1 MLAVVCDTPGV
12 LRLVERQRPEPGPG
26 EVVLRIRRM
35 GVCGTDLHIF
45 QGKHPF
51 LEYPRVMG
59 HELSG
64 EVAAAGRGAGLAEG
78 TPVYVMPYLTCGR
91 CIACRQGK
99 TNCCTSLQCL
109 GVHCDGGM
117 AEYLALPAT
126 VVFPTDG
133 LPLDQAAL
141 VEFLAIGAHA
151 ARRAEIRGGER
162 TLVVGAG
169 PIGIATAL
177 FARARGAQVTLLD
190 PRADRL
196 AFCRDVLGL
205 GEGLAA
211 DADTRERLA
220 ERTGGDFFDLV
231 FDATGNAA
239 AMEQSF
245 GWVAHGG
252 TLVFVRRGPHR
263 PRLLRPGFPSARA
276 DAEGQPQRHRR
287 GLPRGA
293 GGDPRRQHTRP
304 APDHASGQPRGGA
317 RALPRVDPAGDRR
330 GQGHDRALSW
340 PCPRSYSSAPGDS
353 CRPMSI

>member
-1 MLAVVCDTPGV
+1 MRMIVCETPGV
-12 LRLVERQRPEPGPG
+12 LRLGERGVPEPREG
-26 EVVLRIRRM
+26 EVVVRIRRM

-64 EVAAAGRGAGLAEG
+64 EIAAAGRDTRLAEG
-78 TPVYVMPYLTCGR
+78 TQVYVMPYLTCGT

-117 AEYLALPAT
+117 CEYLALPES

-133 LPLDQAAL
+133 LRLDQAAL

-151 ARRAEIRGGER
+151 ARRAAIRGGER

-177 FARARGAQVTLLD
+177 FARARGAEITFLD

-196 AFCRDVLGL
+196 AFCRDELGI
-205 GEGLAA
+205 GDGLQV
-211 DADTRERLA
+211 DADTRERLSDLTHA
-220 ERTGGDFFDLV
+220 DFFDLV

-252 TLVFVRRGPHR
+252 TLVFVGVVRTDLGFSGPDFHKRELTLKGSRNATIEDFQEVLAAIRSGRIQVERLITHR
-263 PRLLRPGFPSARA
+263 ARLEEAPERFPAWIRPETGVVKAMI
-276 DAEGQPQRHRR
+276 E
-287 GLPRGA
+287 
-293 GGDPRRQHTRP
+293 
-304 APDHASGQPRGGA
+304 
-317 RALPRVDPAGDRR
+317 
-330 GQGHDRALSW
+330 
-340 PCPRSYSSAPGDS
+340 
-353 CRPMSI
+353 I

>member
-1 MLAVVCDTPGV
+1 MAETTIRAPRTAIRCYDFGLSLIASPSSWLTEAAHARRHLRYSRDTLLYRTCTP
-12 LRLVERQRPEPGPG
+12 RSPNRAKQEP
-26 EVVLRIRRM
+26 VLRIRRM

-45 QGKHPF
+45 QGKHPY

-64 EVAAAGRGAGLAEG
+64 EIAAAGTAAGWPRVM
-78 TPVYVMPYLTCGR
+78 PVYVMPYLTCGR

-99 TNCCTSLQCL
+99 TNCCTTLQCL

-117 AEYLALPAT
+117 CDYLALPAGL
-126 VVFPTDG
+126 VFPTDG

-177 FARARGAQVTLLD
+177 FARSRGAEMTFLD

-205 GEGLAA
+205 GDGLLA
-211 DADTRERLA
+211 DADTRERL
-220 ERTGGDFFDLV
+220 RDLTA
-231 FDATGNAA
+231 ATSSISCSMPP
-239 AMEQSF
+239 AMPPRWSRASA
-245 GWVAHGG
+245 GWRMAG
-252 TLVFVRRGPHR
+252 RSCSWAWCAPI
-263 PRLLRPGFPSARA
+263 SAS
-276 DAEGQPQRHRR
+276 
-287 GLPRGA
+287 
-293 GGDPRRQHTRP
+293 P
-304 APDHASGQPRGGA
+304 APTFTSAS
-317 RALPRVDPAGDRR
+317 
-330 GQGHDRALSW
+330 
-340 PCPRSYSSAPGDS
+340 
-353 CRPMSI
+353 

>member
-1 MLAVVCDTPGV
+1 MQAVICDTPRK
-12 LRLVERQRPEPGPG
+12 LRLIERPRPEPAPG
-26 EVVLRIRRM
+26 ELVLRIRRM

-59 HELSG
+59 HELAG
-64 EVAAAGRGAGLAEG
+64 EVAAAGSGTTLAEG

-117 AEYLALPAT
+117 AEYVALPQA

-177 FARARGAQVTLLD
+177 FARARGAQVTMLD

-196 AFCRDVLGL
+196 DFCRDVLDL
-205 GEGLAA
+205 AEGLAV

-231 FDATGNAA
+231 FDATGNSA

-252 TLVFVRRGPHR
+252 TLVFVGVVRTDLGFSDPDFHKRELTLKGSRNATIEDFREVLAAIGAGSIPV
-263 PRLLRPGFPSARA
+263 PRLITHRASLA
-276 DAEGQPQRHRR
+276 DAPLRF
-287 GLPRGA
+287 P
-293 GGDPRRQHTRP
+293 DWIRP
-304 APDHASGQPRGGA
+304 ETGVVKA
-317 RALPRVDPAGDRR
+317 
-330 GQGHDRALSW
+330 
-340 PCPRSYSSAPGDS
+340 
-353 CRPMSI
+353 MIEI

>member
-1 MLAVVCDTPGV
+1 MRAVICDTPGT
-12 LRLVERQRPEPGPG
+12 LRLTERARPEPKEG

-45 QGKHPF
+45 QGKHPY

-64 EVAAAGRGAGLAEG
+64 EVAAAGHGVRLAEG
-78 TPVYVMPYLTCGR
+78 TPVYVMPYLTCGH

-117 AEYLALPAT
+117 CEYLALPES

-177 FARARGAQVTLLD
+177 FARARGAEITFLD

-196 AFCRDVLGL
+196 AFCRDVLGV
-205 GEGLAA
+205 GDGLLA
-211 DADTRERLA
+211 DADTRERLRDLTQA
-220 ERTGGDFFDLV
+220 DFFDLV

-252 TLVFVRRGPHR
+252 TLVFVGVVRTDLGFSGPDFHKRELTLKGSRNATTEDFREVLAAIRSGRVQVERLITHR
-263 PRLLRPGFPSARA
+263 AGLAEAPEQFPAWIRPETGVVKAMI
-276 DAEGQPQRHRR
+276 E
-287 GLPRGA
+287 
-293 GGDPRRQHTRP
+293 
-304 APDHASGQPRGGA
+304 
-317 RALPRVDPAGDRR
+317 
-330 GQGHDRALSW
+330 
-340 PCPRSYSSAPGDS
+340 
-353 CRPMSI
+353 I

>member
-1 MLAVVCDTPGV
+1 MRAVVCDTPGD
-12 LRLVERQRPEPGPG
+12 LRLIERPRPEAGPG
-26 EVVLRIRRM
+26 EVLLRIRRM

-64 EVAAAGRGAGLAEG
+64 EVAAAGRGATLAEG

-117 AEYLALPAT
+117 AEYLALPEA

-177 FARARGAQVTLLD
+177 FARARGAEVTMLD
-190 PRADRL
+190 SRADRL
-196 AFCRDVLGL
+196 GFCRDVLGL

-211 DADTRERLA
+211 DGDTRERLA
-220 ERTGGDFFDLV
+220 ERTGGDFHDLV
-231 FDATGNAA
+231 FDATGNTA

-252 TLVFVRRGPHR
+252 TLVLVGVVRTD
-263 PRLLRPGFPSARA
+263 LRFA
-276 DAEGQPQRHRR
+276 DPDFHRR
-287 GLPRGA
+287 ELTLKGSRNATIQDFREVLAAIHAGNIPVARLITHRAGLAEAPERFPDWIRPEA
-293 GGDPRRQHTRP
+293 GVVK
-304 APDHASGQPRGGA
+304 AMIE
-317 RALPRVDPAGDRR
+317 L
-330 GQGHDRALSW
+330 
-340 PCPRSYSSAPGDS
+340 
-353 CRPMSI
+353 

>member
-1 MLAVVCDTPGV
+1 MHAVVCDTPGT
-12 LRLVERQRPEPGPG
+12 LRLAERARPEPRNG

-59 HELSG
+59 HELAG
-64 EVAAAGRGAGLAEG
+64 EVAAAGRGTRLAEG
-78 TPVYVMPYLTCGR
+78 TMVYVMPYLTCGT

-117 AEYLALPAT
+117 CEFLALPES
-126 VVFPTDG
+126 VVFPTNG
-133 LPLDQAAL
+133 LSVDQAAL

-151 ARRAEIRGGER
+151 ARRAAIRGGER

-177 FARARGAQVTLLD
+177 FARARGAEITFLD

-196 AFCRDVLGL
+196 AFCRDVLGI
-205 GEGLAA
+205 GDGLQV
-211 DADTRERLA
+211 DADTRERLSDLTRA
-220 ERTGGDFFDLV
+220 DFFDLV

-252 TLVFVRRGPHR
+252 TLVFVGVVRTDLGFSGPDFHKRELTLRGSRNATIEDFEEVLAAIRSGSIKVERLITHR
-263 PRLLRPGFPSARA
+263 APLQEAPERFPDWIRP
-276 DAEGQPQRHRR
+276 E
-287 GLPRGA
+287 
-293 GGDPRRQHTRP
+293 TRVVK
-304 APDHASGQPRGGA
+304 A
-317 RALPRVDPAGDRR
+317 
-330 GQGHDRALSW
+330 
-340 PCPRSYSSAPGDS
+340 
-353 CRPMSI
+353 MIEI